1 MHRSSR
7 LKDHRSR
14 GEDVSARGFKRE
26 GLHDR
31 IVMADRKQTRAVVAE
46 SNRLSELQRRMMLV
60 LGFFEDELKG
70 DEKIAFE
77 EATSVFA
84 DQPF

>member
-1 MHRSSR
+1 
-7 LKDHRSR
+7 
-14 GEDVSARGFKRE
+14 
-26 GLHDR
+26 
-31 IVMADRKQTRAVVAE
+31 MADRKQTRAVVAE

-77 EATSVFA
+77 EAMSVFA